1 MTETTPLWMVRLHLD
16 AARLARE
23 GLAAR
28 LPPPQED
35 LGALVH
41 AALAGLFGE
50 GVVQPFHVLNETAR
64 HVPVLAYTHRTEA
77 ELREHAATF
86 ADPACYAACTWDEL
100 ATKPMPDLEAGC
112 RLGFDLRVCPVTRL
126 SGPLEVPGKNGE
138 PQRFPARAEVDA
150 WIHRRFM
157 AREAAPEIE
166 RETAYTDWLRERMRG
181 AADLG
186 SVRLQGFRRLRLARR
201 NHATPRRARVL
212 ERPDALLC
220 GELEVRDGAAFR
232 QLLARGVGRHRAFGF
247 GMLLLRAP
255 GLC

>member
-1 MTETTPLWMVRLHLD
+1 MSETAPLWMVRIQLD

-28 LPPPQED
+28 LPPQQED
-35 LGALVH
+35 LGSLVH

-50 GVVQPFHVLNETAR
+50 GAVQPFHMLNETAR
-64 HVPVLAYTHRTEA
+64 EIPLLAYTRRTEA

-86 ADPACYAACTWDEL
+86 ADPARYAACAWDEL
-100 ATKPMPDLEAGC
+100 AAKPVPELETGR
-112 RLGFDLRVCPVTRL
+112 RLGFDLRACPVVRL
-126 SGPLEVPGKNGE
+126 SGSLEVPGRNGE
-138 PQRFPARAEVDA
+138 PQHYPAGAEVDA

-157 AREAAPEIE
+157 ARDAAPEID

-181 AADLG
+181 AADLTA
-186 SVRLQGFRRLRLARR
+186 VRVQGFRRLRLARR
-201 NHATPRRARVL
+201 THSSPRRAQVL
-212 ERPDALLC
+212 ERPDALLR
-220 GELEVRDGAAFR
+220 GELEVRDGGAFR

-255 GLC
+255 GSC